1 MRFDRF
7 HNRPNPPMFKT
18 KEWKICYL
26 SEIIGCY
33 KDVQIIFRNLPCKIN
48 ASSGRKKYPYND
60 FGCELYEALVGQK
73 LGDFPQIKRRFE
85 LDGVIHETIALK
97 DYLNIE
103 VELITLK
110 RVIDDETFYY
120 EVGEAMT
127 DALSKA
133 GIKV

>member
-1 MRFDRF
+1 
-7 HNRPNPPMFKT
+7 MFKT

-26 SEIIGCY
+26 SEIIGCS
-33 KDVQIIFRNLPCKIN
+33 KDVQIIFRNLPCKIDT
-48 ASSGRKKYPYND
+48 SSDRKKYPYND

-73 LGDFPQIKRRFE
+73 LGDFPQINRRFE
-85 LDGVIHETIALK
+85 LNGEINETIALK
-97 DYLNIE
+97 DYPNIE
-103 VELITLK
+103 VELTLK
-110 RVIDDETFYY
+110 GVIDDKTFYY

>member
-7 HNRPNPPMFKT
+7 HNRPILAMFKT

-26 SEIIGCY
+26 SEIMGSY
-33 KDVQIIFRNLPCKIN
+33 KDVQIIFKNLPCKIDM
-48 ASSGRKKYPYND
+48 SSGRKKYPYDD
-60 FGCELYEALVGQK
+60 FGCELYEALVGEK
-73 LGDFPQIKRRFE
+73 LGNFLQIKRRFE
-85 LDGVIHETIALK
+85 LDGVISETISLK
-97 DYLNIE
+97 GYRNIE
-103 VELITLK
+103 VKLMLK
-110 RVIDDETFYY
+110 RVINDETFYY